1 LVDYSAGFGAP
12 TDTSGNFQ
20 APKRD
25 GANVGRVEID
35 VYLDRLASDEPVPGG
50 GSAAAIVASL
60 GAALV
65 AMVGRITARSSRF
78 AEFASTAEELVRR
91 ADVVRRGLQE
101 ARERDERAFTA
112 VVQAQA
118 LPKGDDSQ
126 RSART
131 AALQHALAEAA
142 DAPLHC
148 AALAGDVIELAH
160 AVAAAGNTG
169 LASDV
174 GCAAEFG
181 AAAVAACA
189 YNVRVN
195 HLYMRNTEAIDRQ
208 SSALEAIERDAFARA
223 TAVREL
229 VIAALGRG

>member
-1 LVDYSAGFGAP
+1 MRAAFGAP
-12 TDTSGNFQ
+12 THTSGSFQ
-20 APKRD
+20 ALKRN

-35 VYLDRLASDEPVPGG
+35 DYLDRLASDEPVPGG

-65 AMVGRITARSSRF
+65 AMVGRITAGSSKF
-78 AEFASTAEELVRR
+78 AAFASNAEELVRR
-91 ADVVRRGLQE
+91 ADALRKGLQE

-112 VVQAQA
+112 VVEAQA
-118 LPKGDDSQ
+118 LPKVDDSQ
-126 RSART
+126 RTART

-148 AALAGDVIELAH
+148 AALAGDVIELAF
-160 AVAAAGNTG
+160 AIAAAGNTG

-195 HLYMRNTEAIDRQ
+195 HLYMRDEAAIARQ
-208 SSALEAIERDAFARA
+208 SSALAIIERDAVARA
-223 TAVREL
+223 TAVRDL
-229 VIAALGRG
+229 VIAALARG

>member
-1 LVDYSAGFGAP
+1 MRPGFGAP
-12 TDTSGNFQ
+12 TDTSGSFQ
-20 APKRD
+20 AMKPN

-35 VYLDRLASDEPVPGG
+35 AYLDRLASDEPVPGG

-65 AMVGRITARSSRF
+65 AMVGRITARGSKF

-91 ADVVRRGLQE
+91 VDVLRKGLRE
-101 ARERDERAFTA
+101 ARERDERAFSA
-112 VVQAQA
+112 VVEAQA
-118 LPKGDDSQ
+118 LPKRDDAQ
-126 RSART
+126 RTVRT
-131 AALQHALAEAA
+131 AALQLALAEAA

-148 AALAGDVIELAH
+148 AALAGDVIELAQ
-160 AVAAAGNTG
+160 AIAAAGNTG

-181 AAAVAACA
+181 AAAIAACA

-195 HLYMRNTEAIDRQ
+195 HLYMRDETAIDRQ
-208 SSALEAIERDAFARA
+208 ASALETIERDAIARA
-223 TAVREL
+223 NAVREL
-229 VIAALGRG
+229 VSAALVRD

>member
-1 LVDYSAGFGAP
+1 MRPGFGAS
-12 TDTSGNFQ
+12 THTSGSFQ
-20 APKRD
+20 GPKRN

-35 VYLDRLASDEPVPGG
+35 AYLDRLASDEPVPGG

-65 AMVGRITARSSRF
+65 AMVGRITARSSKF
-78 AEFASTAEELVRR
+78 AAFASTAEELVRR
-91 ADVVRRGLQE
+91 ADVLRKGLGE

-112 VVQAQA
+112 VVEAQA

-126 RSART
+126 RAART
-131 AALQHALAEAA
+131 EALQHALAEAA

-160 AVAAAGNTG
+160 AIAAAGNTG

-195 HLYMRNTEAIDRQ
+195 HLYMRDETAIDRQ
-208 SSALEAIERDAFARA
+208 SSALAVIERDALARA
-223 TAVREL
+223 AAVREL
-229 VIAALGRG
+229 VIAPLERG

>member
-1 LVDYSAGFGAP
+1 
-12 TDTSGNFQ
+12 
-20 APKRD
+20 
-25 GANVGRVEID
+25 
-35 VYLDRLASDEPVPGG
+35 
-50 GSAAAIVASL
+50 
-60 GAALV
+60 
-65 AMVGRITARSSRF
+65 MVGRITARSSKF
-78 AEFASTAEELVRR
+78 AAFASTAEELVRR
-91 ADVVRRGLQE
+91 ADVLRKGLGE

-112 VVQAQA
+112 VVEAQA

-126 RSART
+126 RATRT

-160 AVAAAGNTG
+160 AIAAAGNTG

-195 HLYMRNTEAIDRQ
+195 HLYMRDETAIGRQ
-208 SSALEAIERDAFARA
+208 SSALAVIERDALARA
-223 TAVREL
+223 AAVREL
-229 VIAALGRG
+229 VIAPLERG